1 MEIISQFLREQR
13 RYSKNELASLFF
25 LDETSV
31 EKFIKAL
38 KAYNVLKTVR
48 NNPEQ
53 KEMSDLSEADVEVAD
68 ETADNDTYLYV
79 FTFVGV
85 LVFGNRILKI
95 YPKYLLRTTDIIP
108 AMRQVL
114 KVLEKYNNSTEQIVS
129 LFNGEGDNRSF
140 NLLSVILFL
149 FHDYYEYGLYT
160 NSEMVLEINGEG
172 DIQWQK
178 TIDETFPIISG
189 NRPFYTKIYTR
200 KVTYD
205 DDDFFRR
212 LHRVILT
219 ECSSRLSK
227 AQLIDLFEL
236 DPLILSEETIDDLG
250 DREFI
255 LHRISQ
261 ELDVQFNTRKQ
272 TLLKTMYAFISE
284 SQKIEDAGMGVSI
297 FGTTAFN
304 MVWEKMCGQV
314 FNNQLQSRLETIP
327 LPQPLDQFR

>member
-13 RYSKNELASLFF
+13 RYSKNELANLFC

-38 KAYNVLKTVR
+38 KAYSVLKTVR

-95 YPKYLLRTTDIIP
+95 YPKYLLRTTDILP

-178 TIDETFPIISG
+178 TIDETFPIISR
-189 NRPFYTKIYTR
+189 NRPFYTEIYTR

-205 DDDFFRR
+205 DDDFF
-212 LHRVILT
+212 
-219 ECSSRLSK
+219 
-227 AQLIDLFEL
+227 
-236 DPLILSEETIDDLG
+236 
-250 DREFI
+250 
-255 LHRISQ
+255 
-261 ELDVQFNTRKQ
+261 
-272 TLLKTMYAFISE
+272 
-284 SQKIEDAGMGVSI
+284 
-297 FGTTAFN
+297 
-304 MVWEKMCGQV
+304 
-314 FNNQLQSRLETIP
+314 
-327 LPQPLDQFR
+327 